1 MLNKNLLLCYNQT
14 MIVIK
19 EFRRSMVLSLNE
31 DGEVVIKAPFFLS
44 KKKIEKFYL
53 SKQKWISKQRER
65 INKSKETSNQYDFK
79 NNVYIDGIGYK
90 WDEIKKGRQTKS
102 SFYSKY
108 FYENIVK
115 KAQNYAKVEIKLCNS
130 KTIWGS
136 CNYNKTIKLNWKIVL
151 LAPHLQ
157 NYIIVHEVCHLKQ
170 MNHSKLFWNEV
181 EKLDPN
187 YKQNR
192 KELKDFSF
200 LLRQEVL
207 L

>member
-1 MLNKNLLLCYNQT
+1 

-44 KKKIEKFYL
+44 KRKIEEFYL
-53 SKQKWISKQRER
+53 SKQKWIARQ
-65 INKSKETSNQYDFK
+65 KEKIKEAKKHANQYDFE
-79 NNVYIDGIGYK
+79 NNVYIDGVEHK
-90 WDEIKKGRQTKS
+90 WEEIKKGRQSKS
-102 SFYSKY
+102 TFYSKY

-115 KAQNYAKVEIKLCNS
+115 KAQNYADVEFRLCNS

-136 CNYNKTIKLNWKIVL
+136 CSHKKVIKLNWKIVVL
-151 LAPHLQ
+151 PPHLQ
-157 NYIIVHEVCHLKQ
+157 NYIIIHEVCHLKQ
-170 MNHSKLFWNEV
+170 MNHSKMFWNEV

-192 KELKDFSF
+192 KELKTFSF
-200 LLRQEVL
+200 LLREEVL
-207 L
+207 K

>member
-44 KKKIEKFYL
+44 KKKIEEFYL

-108 FYENIVK
+108 F
-115 KAQNYAKVEIKLCNS
+115 
-130 KTIWGS
+130 
-136 CNYNKTIKLNWKIVL
+136 
-151 LAPHLQ
+151 
-157 NYIIVHEVCHLKQ
+157 
-170 MNHSKLFWNEV
+170 
-181 EKLDPN
+181 
-187 YKQNR
+187 
-192 KELKDFSF
+192 
-200 LLRQEVL
+200 
-207 L
+207 